1 VIDVELVHTS
11 QLDRAGLDEL
21 RAFLVVAFG
30 GQFDHHDWDHTLG
43 GIHAFARDADGLTA
57 HGAVVQRR
65 LLHGGRAFRTGYV
78 EGVAVRVDRRRI
90 GYGRAVMTALDRV
103 IRGAY
108 ELGGLS
114 AGEPAASLY
123 RSLGWRRWEGRT
135 WVLGPSG
142 LERTPDEDETTYV
155 LPLASELDLS
165 GDLACDW
172 RDGDVW

>member
-1 VIDVELVHTS
+1 MSSARFSSSPSAVSSTTTTGITRSAAFTLSRGTPTGSRRTAPSCSGACSTAAARSGPATS
-11 QLDRAGLDEL
+11 RPSPCGP
-21 RAFLVVAFG
+21 
-30 GQFDHHDWDHTLG
+30 
-43 GIHAFARDADGLTA
+43 TA
-57 HGAVVQRR
+57 A
-65 LLHGGRAFRTGYV
+65 
-78 EGVAVRVDRRRI
+78 
-90 GYGRAVMTALDRV
+90 
-103 IRGAY
+103 AY